1 MFFRIL
7 CIHMIWWHQNRGTL
21 VLVAGHGSRVLH
33 GHISPPRGLGVCGL
47 LTEDWGCGVS
57 GLIVTQPRVNP
68 AFVRC
73 NNSHHFPIRSPLPI
87 CPFLFRPLS
96 LNGCCG
102 EVIRRVLLLVQEL
115 VLSEWTWTNS
125 SLCGNQTHLTL
136 NLLQIV
142 HRACTTSLYFNA

>member
-1 MFFRIL
+1 MFFRIFFV
-7 CIHMIWWHQNRGTL
+7 HMIWYQNRGTL
-21 VLVAGHGSRVLH
+21 VLVAGHHSPCAAWSHLPTSLSRRLRPTD
-33 GHISPPRGLGVCGL
+33 GGLRL
-47 LTEDWGCGVS
+47 RS

-73 NNSHHFPIRSPLPI
+73 NNYHHFPIRSLLPI
-87 CPFLFRPLS
+87 CPFLLRPLS
-96 LNGCCG
+96 LNVCCG

-125 SLCGNQTHLTL
+125 SLCGNETHLTL